1 MSHVSLVLCIHNHQ
15 PVGNL
20 PWVFE
25 DAHRMSYLPF
35 LEAME
40 RHPSVKFSVHNT
52 GPLLEWFEEHQ
63 PSYLDRLGALASEG
77 RVELLTGGFYE
88 PILPVIPERDA
99 RGQIARMT
107 RYLSARFN
115 VEAKGMWVAERVWEP
130 GLARVLA
137 QSGVEYV
144 LLDDYEFR
152 LAGVANE
159 DLTSYFV
166 TEDQGVPLK
175 VFPISKKLRYLIPF
189 AEPSETISHLK
200 ELADRSPGAVAVFGD
215 DGEKFGV
222 WPGTHQHVY
231 TNGWLDRFLDAIAAN
246 GDWLSTVTLA
256 EAVESAPPAGRV
268 YLPTSSYPE
277 MMEWALPTPARREY
291 EKFIERLKHDG
302 TYDAWST
309 MVSGGTWRGF
319 VAKYEE
325 TNFMVSKMRRVSE
338 MVAAAGAA
346 STESGAASAD
356 AGTSEGESTPQS
368 VLDELW
374 RGQCNCAYW
383 HGVFGGIYLPHLRS
397 AIYEHLLK
405 AENAIAP
412 GPDSGASITVTDHD
426 LDGHDEVLLESRR
439 LNAYV
444 APARGGAVFE
454 IDLRGVAWNA
464 VATMARHSEAYH
476 ALLEQAASG
485 NDHDGTVSIHDA
497 VVAKED
503 GLADLA
509 VGDIVPR
516 VAAIDHFF
524 PESCTLGDMLRPD
537 EIDLLTA
544 TGRRWAF
551 TVRENGGNA
560 EVAMEEQLTLPSG
573 DDAIECALTKTVRND
588 GERLTVDYKVSPN
601 ASSGLLFSSEWNIA
615 LLTGIADYTT
625 LRMADG
631 ETVSAEA
638 AHSLEGV
645 SALTIEDRLRGAKV
659 TLSFEPATEVR
670 VQPLQTASQ
679 SEGGF
684 ERVYQGLSFFPV
696 WGFEPEA
703 DLVCSVTLE
712 WETLEG

>member
-20 PWVFE
+20 GGVFE
-25 DAHRMSYLPF
+25 HAYRASYLPF

-40 RHPSVKFSVHNT
+40 RHRSVKFVVHNT
-52 GPLLEWFEEHQ
+52 GPLLEWFEDHE
-63 PSYLDRLGALASEG
+63 PAYLDRLGALISEG
-77 RVELLTGGFYE
+77 RVELLTGAFYE

-107 RYLSARFN
+107 EYLSGRFH
-115 VEAKGMWVAERVWEP
+115 VEARGMWVAERVWEP

-137 QSGVEYV
+137 ESGVKYV
-144 LLDDYEFR
+144 LLDDYEFK
-152 LAGVANE
+152 LAGLADA
-159 DLTSYFV
+159 DLTSYFI

-175 VFPISKKLRYLIPF
+175 VFPISQKLRYLIPF
-189 AEPSETISHLK
+189 AEPAETISHLK
-200 ELADRSPGAVAVFGD
+200 KLADRCPGAVAVFGD

-231 TNGWLDRFLDAIAAN
+231 TNHWIDRFLDAIAAN
-246 GDWLSTVTLA
+246 SDWLSTVTFA
-256 EAVESAPPAGRV
+256 EAVSGAPPAGRA
-268 YLPTSSYPE
+268 YLPTASYPE

-291 EKFIERLKHDG
+291 ERFIERLKHDG

-325 TNFMVSKMRRVSE
+325 TNFMVSKMRRVSG
-338 MVAAAGAA
+338 MVAAAGL
-346 STESGAASAD
+346 ESAHPERLESA
-356 AGTSEGESTPQS
+356 
-368 VLDELW
+368 VLAEARDDLW

-397 AIYEHLLK
+397 AVYEHLLK
-405 AENAIAP
+405 AENAVAP
-412 GPDSGASITVTDHD
+412 GSESGATADVIDHD

-454 IDLRGVAWNA
+454 IDLRGATWNA
-464 VATMARHSEAYH
+464 VATMARHCEAYH
-476 ALLEQAASG
+476 ALLEDAAAG
-485 NDHDGTVSIHDA
+485 KDHDGTVSIHDA
-497 VVAKED
+497 IVAKED
-503 GLADLA
+503 GLADMA
-509 VGDIVPR
+509 VSDLVPR
-516 VAAIDHFF
+516 VAAVDHFF
-524 PESCTLGDMLRPD
+524 PESCTLVEMLRPD
-537 EIDLLTA
+537 EIDLLPA
-544 TGRRWAF
+544 TGRRWGF
-551 TVRENGGNA
+551 RVRESDGTA
-560 EVAMEEQLTLPSG
+560 EVSMQERLTFPSG
-573 DDAIECALTKTVRND
+573 DDAIECDLSKTVRSD
-588 GERLTVDYKVSPN
+588 GERLRVEYQVSPN
-601 ASSGLLFSSEWNIA
+601 SSSGFVFSSEWNIA
-615 LLTGIADYTT
+615 LLTGIAEYTT
-625 LRMADG
+625 LRTADS

-638 AHSLEGV
+638 AHSLERV
-645 SALTIEDRLRGAKV
+645 SALTIEDRLRGAQI

-696 WGFEPEA
+696 WGFEPETE
-703 DLVCSVTLE
+703 LICSVTLE
-712 WETLEG
+712 WKTLEG

>member
-20 PWVFE
+20 QGVFE
-25 DAHRMSYLPF
+25 HAYRASYLPF

-40 RHPSVKFSVHNT
+40 RHAAVKFVVHNT
-52 GPLLEWFEEHQ
+52 GPLLEWMEEHE
-63 PSYLDRLGALASEG
+63 PAYIDRLGALAAEG

-107 RYLSARFN
+107 EYLSSRFN
-115 VEAKGMWVAERVWEP
+115 VDAKGMWVAERVWEP

-137 QSGVEYV
+137 ESGVEYV

-152 LAGVANE
+152 LAGLADE
-159 DLTSYFV
+159 DLTSYFI

-175 VFPISKKLRYLIPF
+175 VFPISQKLRYLIPF

-200 ELADRSPGAVAVFGD
+200 ELAERSPGAVAVFGD

-231 TNGWLDRFLDAIAAN
+231 TNHWIDRFLDAIAAN
-246 GDWLSTVTLA
+246 ADWLSTVTFA
-256 EAVESAPPAGRV
+256 EATAGAPPAGRV

-291 EKFIERLKHDG
+291 ERFIERLKEDG
-302 TYDAWST
+302 TYDAWWT

-325 TNFMVSKMRRVSE
+325 TNFMVSKMRRVSAKVASE
-338 MVAAAGAA
+338 EAAAR
-346 STESGAASAD
+346 D
-356 AGTSEGESTPQS
+356 AGALQGAR
-368 VLDELW
+368 DDLW

-397 AIYEHLLK
+397 AIYEHLLR
-405 AENAIAP
+405 AENVVAP
-412 GPDSGASITVTDHD
+412 GPASGASVEVIDHD
-426 LDGHDEVLLESRR
+426 LDGYDEVLLESRQ

-454 IDLRGVAWNA
+454 VDLRGAAWNA
-464 VATMARHSEAYH
+464 VATMARHCEAYH
-476 ALLEQAASG
+476 ALLEEAAAVREQ
-485 NDHDGTVSIHDA
+485 DGTVSIHDA
-497 VVAKED
+497 VVAKEE
-503 GLADLA
+503 GLAELA

-516 VAAIDHFF
+516 VAAVDHFF
-524 PESCTLGDMLRPD
+524 PESSTLVDMLRPD
-537 EIDLLTA
+537 ELDLLPA
-544 TGRRWAF
+544 TGRRWGFVA
-551 TVRENGGNA
+551 REIGGIA
-560 EVAMEEQLTLPSG
+560 EVVMETHVTLPSG
-573 DDAIECALTKTVRND
+573 DDAIECGVRKTVRND
-588 GERLTVDYKVSPN
+588 GKSLSVDYRVSPN

-615 LLTGIADYTT
+615 LLTGIAEYTI
-625 LRMADG
+625 LRTTNG

-645 SALTIEDRLRGAKV
+645 SALTVEDRLRGAQV
-659 TLSFEPATEVR
+659 TLTFEPATEVR
-670 VQPLQTASQ
+670 IQPLQTASQ

-684 ERVYQGLSFFPV
+684 ERVYQGLSFFPM

-703 DLVCSVTLE
+703 ELVCSVTLT
-712 WETLEG
+712 WRSLEE